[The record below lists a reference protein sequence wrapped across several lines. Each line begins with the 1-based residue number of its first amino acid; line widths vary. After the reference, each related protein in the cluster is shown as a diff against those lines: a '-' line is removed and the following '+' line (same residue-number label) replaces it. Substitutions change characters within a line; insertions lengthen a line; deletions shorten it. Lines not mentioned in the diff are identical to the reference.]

1 MTAQIKP
8 GFNGAAEADR
18 AIHILLP
25 PGAARCVQPA
35 QTPLDLPKRG
45 LSIKESAS
53 GLGWE
58 GH

>member
-8 GFNGAAEADR
+8 GFNGAAEADG

-25 PGAARCVQPA
+25 LGVQPA
-35 QTPLDLPKRG
+35 QSPLDLPKRG
-45 LSIKESAS
+45 LSVKESWS